1 MFVVIKTKEK
11 RHFVCSS
18 YANFQKFRLKVM
30 GRWRRVLTVVA
41 RTECGQHPTK
51 KLLHTL
57 LSLNFMAYSGS
68 PKTKMKFV
76 QLDLKIVVVVNFH
89 CEFLTISCGSHELVE
104 HSPHLIMSRHP
115 GAHFSTVLRC
125 SRRL

>member
-1 MFVVIKTKEK
+1 MGRQGGDVCCYQNKREKTFCVFVLCKL
-11 RHFVCSS
+11 
-18 YANFQKFRLKVM
+18 QKFRLKVM
-30 GRWRRVLTVVA
+30 DRWRKVLTVVA

-76 QLDLKIVVVVNFH
+76 QLDLK
-89 CEFLTISCGSHELVE
+89 LL
-104 HSPHLIMSRHP
+104 L
-115 GAHFSTVLRC
+115 
-125 SRRL
+125 